1 MVAARSWE
9 SHYKGL
15 LNVVLRWLRCF
26 LFFQYEI
33 AVVNNTVLNIAKWLE
48 KRTLT
53 LLNPKFLGEFR
64 V

>member
-1 MVAARSWE
+1 M
-9 SHYKGL
+9 
-15 LNVVLRWLRCF
+15 
-26 LFFQYEI
+26 
-33 AVVNNTVLNIAKWLE
+33 VNNTVLNIAKWLE